1 MDNVRRSSSLIE
13 RARILVVEDD
23 AMVRSI
29 VVEYLQAFGFKRIV
43 AADSSRHAVRLLND
57 QGEGFDLVLSDWQMP
72 GVDGLDLLRLSRKI
86 PYRQAMK
93 FIMITSQVPEE
104 RIKIAKARQA
114 GVDAYIVKPFK
125 GRLLRDKIWEVLGWG
140 SGGNNEAKA

>member
-23 AMVRSI
+23 AMVKSI